1 MKKSLTVTAI
11 TVAAM
16 LVVLPLV
23 YGQEKGGQEKGA
35 PPAQAAEKVFQG
47 QLAKV
52 DAAAK
57 SITVKGAGN
66 SEMTFEYT
74 DSTQII
80 GSEKNVQGLAG
91 KTGTD
96 LRVTYQE
103 AGAKHMATKIETLE
117 KK

>member
-11 TVAAM
+11 TVAVM

-23 YGQEKGGQEKGA
+23 YAQEKGGQEKGA
-35 PPAQAAEKVFQG
+35 PPAEKVFQG

-52 DAAAK
+52 DASAK

-74 DSTQII
+74 DATQII

-117 KK
+117 KR